1 MECAGNTQA
10 VVVTNQDKAVVLLKF
25 ANGDVY
31 ELAPATLHSD
41 TAVPVPTTSYLC
53 VDKSAGDMTLQY
65 TSGDGCVHRIF
76 PVKAWSRARV
86 GDESKFVYTVP
97 TWSFGD
103 PKGVCQGRGLN
114 NNSANVVNANSD
126 VDDVDVNV
134 QDEGFVAWLWPA
146 TCTESTAVPLPWGTV
161 LVVAGVVGLLAVLA
175 SLMLHRRGGP
185 APVTPVRRYS

>member
-31 ELAPATLHSD
+31 ELAPATLNPD
-41 TAVPVPTTSYLC
+41 TAVPVPTTSQLC

-65 TSGDGCVHRIF
+65 TSGDGCVHRVF
-76 PVKAWSRARV
+76 PVKAWSRAQV
-86 GDESKFVYTVP
+86 GTESKFVYTVP
-97 TWSFGD
+97 AWSFGD

-126 VDDVDVNV
+126 MDVDVE
-134 QDEGFVAWLWPA
+134 DEGFLAWLWPA

-161 LVVAGVVGLLAVLA
+161 LVVAGVVGVLAVLA
-175 SLMLHRRGGP
+175 SLMLRRGGGAP
-185 APVTPVRRYS
+185 PVTPVRRYS